1 MGQRVKQN
9 VTGLLLQQQQQ
20 QQQQQQKQANYKK
33 NENKCAK
40 NILFYHMTRTAPRAI
55 SLENHKKE
63 FQYEGRTRQ
72 LIEPG
77 KRVRKMRWKRGK
89 CCQERISPPQKN
101 PKTQPSFSN
110 DKMLT
115 VREVRESRP
124 TAKYF
129 PVRLD
134 LTQSISTYYHTF
146 IKKRK

>member
-1 MGQRVKQN
+1 MKQSDN
-9 VTGLLLQQQQQ
+9 GSKSKTERDWTTTTTTTKAGKLQ
-20 QQQQQQKQANYKK
+20 N
-33 NENKCAK
+33 
-40 NILFYHMTRTAPRAI
+40 MTRTAPRAI

-72 LIEPG
+72 VMEPE
-77 KRVRKMRWKRGK
+77 KRVRKMRSKRGK

-115 VREVRESRP
+115 VREVRASRP

-134 LTQSISTYYHTF
+134 LTESISTYYHTF
-146 IKKRK
+146 IQKRK

>member
-1 MGQRVKQN
+1 MKQSDN
-9 VTGLLLQQQQQ
+9 GSKSKTERDWTTTTTTIKTGKLQ
-20 QQQQQQKQANYKK
+20 N
-33 NENKCAK
+33 
-40 NILFYHMTRTAPRAI
+40 MTRTAPRAI

-72 LIEPG
+72 VMEPE
-77 KRVRKMRWKRGK
+77 KRVRKMRSKRGK
-89 CCQERISPPQKN
+89 CCQERISPPHKN

-115 VREVRESRP
+115 VREVRASRP

-134 LTQSISTYYHTF
+134 LTESMSTYYHTF
-146 IKKRK
+146 IQKRK

>member
-1 MGQRVKQN
+1 MTQSDNGSKSKTERDWTTTTTTTKTGKLQN
-9 VTGLLLQQQQQ
+9 
-20 QQQQQQKQANYKK
+20 
-33 NENKCAK
+33 
-40 NILFYHMTRTAPRAI
+40 MTRTAPRAI

-72 LIEPG
+72 VMEPE
-77 KRVRKMRWKRGK
+77 KRVRKMRSKRGK
-89 CCQERISPPQKN
+89 CCQERISLPQKN

-115 VREVRESRP
+115 VREVRASRP

-134 LTQSISTYYHTF
+134 LTESISTYYHTF
-146 IKKRK
+146 IQKRK

>member
-1 MGQRVKQN
+1 MKQSDN
-9 VTGLLLQQQQQ
+9 GSKSKTERDWTTTTTITKTGKLQ
-20 QQQQQQKQANYKK
+20 N
-33 NENKCAK
+33 
-40 NILFYHMTRTAPRAI
+40 MTRTAPRAI

-72 LIEPG
+72 VMEPE
-77 KRVRKMRWKRGK
+77 KRVRKMRSKRGK
-89 CCQERISPPQKN
+89 CCQERISPPHKN

-115 VREVRESRP
+115 VREVRASRP

-134 LTQSISTYYHTF
+134 LTESISTYYHTF
-146 IKKRK
+146 IQKRK

>member
-1 MGQRVKQN
+1 MKQSDN
-9 VTGLLLQQQQQ
+9 GSKSKTERDWTTTTTTTTKTGKLQ
-20 QQQQQQKQANYKK
+20 N
-33 NENKCAK
+33 
-40 NILFYHMTRTAPRAI
+40 MTRTAPRAI

-72 LIEPG
+72 VMEPE
-77 KRVRKMRWKRGK
+77 KRVRKMRSKRGK
-89 CCQERISPPQKN
+89 CYQERISPPQKN

-115 VREVRESRP
+115 VREVRASRP

-134 LTQSISTYYHTF
+134 LTESISTYYHTF
-146 IKKRK
+146 IQKRK

>member
-1 MGQRVKQN
+1 MKQSDN
-9 VTGLLLQQQQQ
+9 GSKSKTERDWTTTTTTTKTGKLQ
-20 QQQQQQKQANYKK
+20 N
-33 NENKCAK
+33 
-40 NILFYHMTRTAPRAI
+40 MTRTAPRAI

-72 LIEPG
+72 EMEPE
-77 KRVRKMRWKRGK
+77 KRVRKMRSKRGK

-115 VREVRESRP
+115 VREVRASRP

-134 LTQSISTYYHTF
+134 LTKSISTYYHTF
-146 IKKRK
+146 IQKRK

>member
-1 MGQRVKQN
+1 MKQSDN
-9 VTGLLLQQQQQ
+9 GSKSKTERDWTTTTKTTTKTGKLQ
-20 QQQQQQKQANYKK
+20 N
-33 NENKCAK
+33 
-40 NILFYHMTRTAPRAI
+40 MTRTAPRAI

-72 LIEPG
+72 VMEPE
-77 KRVRKMRWKRGK
+77 KRVRKMRSKRGK
-89 CCQERISPPQKN
+89 CYQERISPPQKN

-115 VREVRESRP
+115 VREVRASRP

-134 LTQSISTYYHTF
+134 LTESISTYYYTF
-146 IKKRK
+146 IQKRK

>member
-1 MGQRVKQN
+1 MKQSYN
-9 VTGLLLQQQQQ
+9 GSKSKTERGWTTTTTTTTTTTKTGKLQ
-20 QQQQQQKQANYKK
+20 KK

-55 SLENHKKE
+55 LLENHKKE

-72 LIEPG
+72 VIEPE
-77 KRVRKMRWKRGK
+77 KRVRKMRSKRGK
-89 CCQERISPPQKN
+89 CCHERISPPQKN

-110 DKMLT
+110 GKMLT

-129 PVRLD
+129 LVQLD
-134 LTQSISTYYHTF
+134 LT
-146 IKKRK
+146 

>member
-1 MGQRVKQN
+1 MKQSDN
-9 VTGLLLQQQQQ
+9 GSKSKTERDWTTTTTITKTGKLQ
-20 QQQQQQKQANYKK
+20 N
-33 NENKCAK
+33 
-40 NILFYHMTRTAPRAI
+40 MTRTAPRAI

-72 LIEPG
+72 VMEPE
-77 KRVRKMRWKRGK
+77 KRVRKMRSKRGK
-89 CCQERISPPQKN
+89 CYQERISPPQKN

-115 VREVRESRP
+115 VREVRASRP

-134 LTQSISTYYHTF
+134 LTESISTYYHTF
-146 IKKRK
+146 IQKRK

>member
-1 MGQRVKQN
+1 MKQSDN
-9 VTGLLLQQQQQ
+9 GSKSKTERDWTTTTTTTTTKTGKLQ
-20 QQQQQQKQANYKK
+20 N
-33 NENKCAK
+33 
-40 NILFYHMTRTAPRAI
+40 MTRTAPRAI

-72 LIEPG
+72 VMEPE
-77 KRVRKMRWKRGK
+77 KRVRKMRSKRGK
-89 CCQERISPPQKN
+89 CYQERISPPQKN

-115 VREVRESRP
+115 VREVRASRP

-134 LTQSISTYYHTF
+134 LTESISTYYHTF
-146 IKKRK
+146 IQKRK

>member
-1 MGQRVKQN
+1 MKQSDN
-9 VTGLLLQQQQQ
+9 GSKGKTERDWTTTTTTTTKTGKLQ
-20 QQQQQQKQANYKK
+20 N
-33 NENKCAK
+33 
-40 NILFYHMTRTAPRAI
+40 MTRTAPRAI

-72 LIEPG
+72 VMEPE
-77 KRVRKMRWKRGK
+77 KRVRKMRSKRGK
-89 CCQERISPPQKN
+89 CYQERISPPQKN

-115 VREVRESRP
+115 VREVRASRP

-134 LTQSISTYYHTF
+134 LTESISTYYHTF
-146 IKKRK
+146 IQKRK

>member
-1 MGQRVKQN
+1 MKQSDN
-9 VTGLLLQQQQQ
+9 GSKSKTESDWTTTTTTTTKTGKLQ
-20 QQQQQQKQANYKK
+20 N
-33 NENKCAK
+33 
-40 NILFYHMTRTAPRAI
+40 MTRTAPRAI

-72 LIEPG
+72 VMEPE
-77 KRVRKMRWKRGK
+77 KRVRKMRSKRGK
-89 CCQERISPPQKN
+89 CYQERISPPQKN

-115 VREVRESRP
+115 VREVRASRP

-134 LTQSISTYYHTF
+134 LTESISTYYHTF
-146 IKKRK
+146 IQKRK

>member
-1 MGQRVKQN
+1 MKQSDN
-9 VTGLLLQQQQQ
+9 GSKSKTERDWTTTTTTTKTGKLQ
-20 QQQQQQKQANYKK
+20 N
-33 NENKCAK
+33 
-40 NILFYHMTRTAPRAI
+40 MTRTAPRAI

-72 LIEPG
+72 VMEPE
-77 KRVRKMRWKRGK
+77 KRVRKMRSKRGK
-89 CCQERISPPQKN
+89 CYQERISPPQKN

>member
-1 MGQRVKQN
+1 MKQSDN
-9 VTGLLLQQQQQ
+9 GSKSKTERDWTTTTTTTKTGKLQ
-20 QQQQQQKQANYKK
+20 N
-33 NENKCAK
+33 
-40 NILFYHMTRTAPRAI
+40 MTRTAPRAI

-72 LIEPG
+72 VMEPE
-77 KRVRKMRWKRGK
+77 KRVRKMRSKRGK

-101 PKTQPSFSN
+101 PKTQASFSN

-115 VREVRESRP
+115 VREVRASRP

-134 LTQSISTYYHTF
+134 LTESISTYYHTF
-146 IKKRK
+146 IQKRK

>member
-1 MGQRVKQN
+1 MKQSVN
-9 VTGLLLQQQQQ
+9 GSKSKTERDWTTTTTTTTKTGKLQ
-20 QQQQQQKQANYKK
+20 N
-33 NENKCAK
+33 
-40 NILFYHMTRTAPRAI
+40 MTRTAPRAI

-72 LIEPG
+72 VMEPE
-77 KRVRKMRWKRGK
+77 KRVRKMRSKRGK
-89 CCQERISPPQKN
+89 CYQERISPPQKN

-115 VREVRESRP
+115 VREVRASRP

-134 LTQSISTYYHTF
+134 LTESISTYYHTF
-146 IKKRK
+146 IQKRK

>member
-1 MGQRVKQN
+1 MKQSDN
-9 VTGLLLQQQQQ
+9 GSKSKTERDWTTTTTTTTTTKTGKLQ
-20 QQQQQQKQANYKK
+20 
-33 NENKCAK
+33 
-40 NILFYHMTRTAPRAI
+40 HMTRMAPRAI

-72 LIEPG
+72 VIEPE
-77 KRVRKMRWKRGK
+77 KRVRKMRSKRGR

-146 IKKRK
+146 IQKRK

>member
-1 MGQRVKQN
+1 MKQSDN
-9 VTGLLLQQQQQ
+9 GSKSKTERDWTTTTTITKTGKLQ
-20 QQQQQQKQANYKK
+20 N
-33 NENKCAK
+33 
-40 NILFYHMTRTAPRAI
+40 MTRTAPRAI
-55 SLENHKKE
+55 SLENHKTE

-72 LIEPG
+72 VMEPE
-77 KRVRKMRWKRGK
+77 KRVRKMRSKRGK

-115 VREVRESRP
+115 VREVRASRP

-134 LTQSISTYYHTF
+134 LTESISTYYHTF
-146 IKKRK
+146 IQKRK

>member
-1 MGQRVKQN
+1 MKQSDN
-9 VTGLLLQQQQQ
+9 GSKSKTERDWTTTTTITKTGKLQ
-20 QQQQQQKQANYKK
+20 N
-33 NENKCAK
+33 
-40 NILFYHMTRTAPRAI
+40 MTRTAPRAI

-72 LIEPG
+72 VMEPE
-77 KRVRKMRWKRGK
+77 KRVRKMRSKRGK

-101 PKTQPSFSN
+101 AKTQPSFSN

-115 VREVRESRP
+115 VREVRASRP

-134 LTQSISTYYHTF
+134 LTKSISTYYHTF
-146 IKKRK
+146 IPKRK

>member
-1 MGQRVKQN
+1 MGQRVKRN
-9 VTGLLLQQQQQ
+9 VTGLLQQQQQ
-20 QQQQQQKQANYKK
+20 QQQANYKK
-33 NENKCAK
+33 KKTKINAPK
-40 NILFYHMTRTAPRAI
+40 ISYHMTRAAPRAI

-72 LIEPG
+72 VMEPE
-77 KRVRKMRWKRGK
+77 KRVRKMRSKRGK

-101 PKTQPSFSN
+101 PKTQSSFSN

-115 VREVRESRP
+115 VREVRASRP

-134 LTQSISTYYHTF
+134 LTESISTYYHTF
-146 IKKRK
+146 IQKRK

>member
-1 MGQRVKQN
+1 MKQSDN
-9 VTGLLLQQQQQ
+9 GSKSKTERDWTTTTTTTKTGKLQ
-20 QQQQQQKQANYKK
+20 N
-33 NENKCAK
+33 
-40 NILFYHMTRTAPRAI
+40 MTRTAPRAI

-72 LIEPG
+72 VMEPE
-77 KRVRKMRWKRGK
+77 KRVRKMRSKRGK
-89 CCQERISPPQKN
+89 CYQERISPPQKN

-115 VREVRESRP
+115 VREVRASRP

-134 LTQSISTYYHTF
+134 LTESISTYYHTF
-146 IKKRK
+146 IQKRK

>member
-1 MGQRVKQN
+1 MKQSDN
-9 VTGLLLQQQQQ
+9 GSKSKTERDWTTTTTTTKTGKLQ
-20 QQQQQQKQANYKK
+20 N
-33 NENKCAK
+33 
-40 NILFYHMTRTAPRAI
+40 MTRTAPRAI

-72 LIEPG
+72 LIVPG

-89 CCQERISPPQKN
+89 CCQERIYPPQKN

>member
-1 MGQRVKQN
+1 MKQSDN
-9 VTGLLLQQQQQ
+9 GSKSKTERDWTTTTTTTKTGKLQ
-20 QQQQQQKQANYKK
+20 N
-33 NENKCAK
+33 
-40 NILFYHMTRTAPRAI
+40 MTRTAPRAI

-72 LIEPG
+72 VMEPE
-77 KRVRKMRWKRGK
+77 KRVRKMRSKRGK
-89 CCQERISPPQKN
+89 CYQERISPPQKN

-115 VREVRESRP
+115 VREVRASRP

-134 LTQSISTYYHTF
+134 LTESISTYYHTF
-146 IKKRK
+146 IQKHK

>member
-1 MGQRVKQN
+1 MKQSDN
-9 VTGLLLQQQQQ
+9 GSKSKTERDWTTTTTTTKAGKLQ
-20 QQQQQQKQANYKK
+20 N
-33 NENKCAK
+33 
-40 NILFYHMTRTAPRAI
+40 MTRTAPRAI

-72 LIEPG
+72 VMEPE
-77 KRVRKMRWKRGK
+77 KRVRKMRSKRGK
-89 CCQERISPPQKN
+89 CYQERISPPQKN

-115 VREVRESRP
+115 VREVRASRP

-134 LTQSISTYYHTF
+134 LTESISTYYHTF
-146 IKKRK
+146 IQKRK

>member
-1 MGQRVKQN
+1 MKQSDN
-9 VTGLLLQQQQQ
+9 GSKSKTERDWTTTTTTTKTGKLQ
-20 QQQQQQKQANYKK
+20 N
-33 NENKCAK
+33 
-40 NILFYHMTRTAPRAI
+40 MTRTAPCAI

-72 LIEPG
+72 VMEPE
-77 KRVRKMRWKRGK
+77 KRVRKMRSKRGK
-89 CCQERISPPQKN
+89 CYQERISPPQKN

-115 VREVRESRP
+115 VREVRASRP

-134 LTQSISTYYHTF
+134 LTESISTYYHTF
-146 IKKRK
+146 IQKRK

>member
-1 MGQRVKQN
+1 MKQSDN
-9 VTGLLLQQQQQ
+9 GSKSKTERDWTTTTTTIKTGKLQ
-20 QQQQQQKQANYKK
+20 N
-33 NENKCAK
+33 
-40 NILFYHMTRTAPRAI
+40 MTRTAPRAI

-72 LIEPG
+72 VMEPE
-77 KRVRKMRWKRGK
+77 KRVRKMRSKRGK

-115 VREVRESRP
+115 VREVRASRP

-134 LTQSISTYYHTF
+134 LTESISTYYHTF
-146 IKKRK
+146 IQKRK

>member
-1 MGQRVKQN
+1 MKQSDN
-9 VTGLLLQQQQQ
+9 GSKSKTESDWTTTTTTTKTGKLQ
-20 QQQQQQKQANYKK
+20 N
-33 NENKCAK
+33 
-40 NILFYHMTRTAPRAI
+40 MTRTAPRAI

-72 LIEPG
+72 VMEPE
-77 KRVRKMRWKRGK
+77 KRVRKMRSKRDK

-115 VREVRESRP
+115 VREVRASRP

-134 LTQSISTYYHTF
+134 LTESISTYYHTF
-146 IKKRK
+146 IQKRK

>member
-1 MGQRVKQN
+1 MKQSDN
-9 VTGLLLQQQQQ
+9 GSKSKTERDWTTTTTTIKTGKLQ
-20 QQQQQQKQANYKK
+20 N
-33 NENKCAK
+33 
-40 NILFYHMTRTAPRAI
+40 MTRTAPRAI

-72 LIEPG
+72 VMEPE
-77 KRVRKMRWKRGK
+77 KRVRKMRSKRGK
-89 CCQERISPPQKN
+89 CCQERISPPHKN

-115 VREVRESRP
+115 VREVRASRP

-134 LTQSISTYYHTF
+134 LTESISTYYHTF
-146 IKKRK
+146 IQKRK

>member
-1 MGQRVKQN
+1 MKQSDN
-9 VTGLLLQQQQQ
+9 GSKSKTERDWTTTTTITKTGKLQ
-20 QQQQQQKQANYKK
+20 N
-33 NENKCAK
+33 
-40 NILFYHMTRTAPRAI
+40 MTRTAPRAI

-115 VREVRESRP
+115 VREVRASRP

-134 LTQSISTYYHTF
+134 LTKSISTYYHTF
-146 IKKRK
+146 IPKRK

>member
-1 MGQRVKQN
+1 MKQSVN
-9 VTGLLLQQQQQ
+9 GSKSKTERDWTTTTTTTKTGKLQ
-20 QQQQQQKQANYKK
+20 N
-33 NENKCAK
+33 
-40 NILFYHMTRTAPRAI
+40 MTRTAPRAI

-72 LIEPG
+72 VMEPE
-77 KRVRKMRWKRGK
+77 KRVRKMRSKRGK
-89 CCQERISPPQKN
+89 CYQERISPPQKN

-115 VREVRESRP
+115 VREVRASRP

-134 LTQSISTYYHTF
+134 LTESISTYYHTF
-146 IKKRK
+146 IQKRK

>member
-1 MGQRVKQN
+1 MKQSDN
-9 VTGLLLQQQQQ
+9 GSKSKTERDWTTTTTTTKTGKLQ
-20 QQQQQQKQANYKK
+20 N
-33 NENKCAK
+33 
-40 NILFYHMTRTAPRAI
+40 MTRTAPCAI

>member
-1 MGQRVKQN
+1 MKQSDN
-9 VTGLLLQQQQQ
+9 GSKSKTERDWTTTTTTTTKTGKLQ
-20 QQQQQQKQANYKK
+20 N
-33 NENKCAK
+33 
-40 NILFYHMTRTAPRAI
+40 MTRTAPRAI

-72 LIEPG
+72 VMEPE
-77 KRVRKMRWKRGK
+77 KRVRKMRSKRGK
-89 CCQERISPPQKN
+89 CYQERISPPQKN

-115 VREVRESRP
+115 VRKVRASRP

-134 LTQSISTYYHTF
+134 LTESISTYYHTF
-146 IKKRK
+146 IQKRK

>member
-1 MGQRVKQN
+1 MKQSDN
-9 VTGLLLQQQQQ
+9 GSKSKTERDWTTTTATTKTGKLQ
-20 QQQQQQKQANYKK
+20 N
-33 NENKCAK
+33 
-40 NILFYHMTRTAPRAI
+40 MTRTAPRAI

-72 LIEPG
+72 VMEPE
-77 KRVRKMRWKRGK
+77 KRVRKMRSKRGK
-89 CCQERISPPQKN
+89 CCQERISPPHKN

-115 VREVRESRP
+115 VREVRASRP

-134 LTQSISTYYHTF
+134 LTESISTYYHTF
-146 IKKRK
+146 IQKRK

>member
-1 MGQRVKQN
+1 MKQSDN
-9 VTGLLLQQQQQ
+9 GSKSKTERDWTTTTTTTTKTGKLQ
-20 QQQQQQKQANYKK
+20 N
-33 NENKCAK
+33 
-40 NILFYHMTRTAPRAI
+40 MTRTAPRAI

-72 LIEPG
+72 VMEPE
-77 KRVRKMRWKRGK
+77 KRVRKMRSKRGK
-89 CCQERISPPQKN
+89 CYQERISPPQKN

-115 VREVRESRP
+115 VREVRASRP

-134 LTQSISTYYHTF
+134 LTESISTYYHTF
-146 IKKRK
+146 IQKHK

>member
-1 MGQRVKQN
+1 
-9 VTGLLLQQQQQ
+9 
-20 QQQQQQKQANYKK
+20 
-33 NENKCAK
+33 
-40 NILFYHMTRTAPRAI
+40 MTRTAPRAI

-72 LIEPG
+72 VMEPE
-77 KRVRKMRWKRGK
+77 KRVRKMRSKRGK
-89 CCQERISPPQKN
+89 CYQERISPPQKN

-115 VREVRESRP
+115 VREVRASRP

-134 LTQSISTYYHTF
+134 LTESISTYYHTF
-146 IKKRK
+146 IQKRK